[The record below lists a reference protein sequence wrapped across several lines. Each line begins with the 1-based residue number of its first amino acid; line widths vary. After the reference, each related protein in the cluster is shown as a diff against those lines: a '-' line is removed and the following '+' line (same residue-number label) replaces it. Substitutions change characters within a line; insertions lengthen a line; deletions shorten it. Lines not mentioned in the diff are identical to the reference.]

1 VTFDYS
7 QYRSLGRA
15 LRGEGR
21 RNPLKLVAGTALP
34 ASAELPAMPPVA
46 LPDDDDDAA
55 PAVPVQTH
63 VPVRSGPLPAAAPRI
78 DPVAELLAALD
89 AAPNDLERGYLLAS
103 ASVDVREGL
112 SGALAYRALVAPQPD
127 VALDSLVAALDSAAD
142 DDHRAAL
149 LSAASRELRA
159 ALADRLWWRRPPV
172 RDGQQR
178 YLDMIK

>member
-1 VTFDYS
+1 M
-7 QYRSLGRA
+7 
-15 LRGEGR
+15 
-21 RNPLKLVAGTALP
+21 KKTAESSCAWFP
-34 ASAELPAMPPVA
+34 IMH
-46 LPDDDDDAA
+46 DAA
-55 PAVPVQTH
+55 DIARMLAGQAPA
-63 VPVRSGPLPAAAPRI
+63 L
-78 DPVAELLAALD
+78 VAELLAALD